1 MDVKSAFL
9 NVPIKEEVYVEQYL
23 GFEDEEYLNHVY
35 TLHKALY
42 GLNQAPR
49 AWGEC
54 LRNFFIDNGFR
65 IGKAI
70 VTLFTRII
78 DKDLFECQIYMDD
91 IIFGSTNKSFC
102 DKFSKIMTD
111 SFEMSMMKELKFFL
125 GFQIKQLEDVTFIR
139 QTKYTHDLLKKFGMD
154 MAKPIKTPMG
164 TNDYLDL
171 DMSGKSFDQKVY
183 RSMIS
188 SLLYLCASR
197 PNIMLSICMY
207 ARFQAASKECY
218 LRPVKRIMRYLVLT
232 PYLALWYPKCAHFEL
247 IGYSDA
253 DYAGCKVDRKSTFKT
268 CQLLGRSLV
277 CWSSKK

>member
-1 MDVKSAFL
+1 MDVKSDFL

-42 GLNQAPR
+42 GLKQAPR

-54 LRNFFIDNGFR
+54 LRNFLIDNGFR

-78 DKDLFECQIYMDD
+78 DKYLFECQIYMDD
-91 IIFGSTNKSFC
+91 IIFGSTDKSFC
-102 DKFSKIMTD
+102 DKFNKIMTD

-125 GFQIKQLEDVTFIR
+125 GFQIKQLEDGTFIW

-171 DMSGKSFDQKVY
+171 DMSGKSFDQKY
-183 RSMIS
+183 I
-188 SLLYLCASR
+188 
-197 PNIMLSICMY
+197 
-207 ARFQAASKECY
+207 
-218 LRPVKRIMRYLVLT
+218 T
-232 PYLALWYPKCAHFEL
+232 P
-247 IGYSDA
+247 
-253 DYAGCKVDRKSTFKT
+253 
-268 CQLLGRSLV
+268 
-277 CWSSKK
+277 